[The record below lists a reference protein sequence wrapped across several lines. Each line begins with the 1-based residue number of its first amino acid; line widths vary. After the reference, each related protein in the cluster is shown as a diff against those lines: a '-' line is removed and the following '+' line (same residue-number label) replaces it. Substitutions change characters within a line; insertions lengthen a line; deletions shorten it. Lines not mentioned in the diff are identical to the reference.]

1 MAPRSRTLV
10 VGVFVFALAASAC
23 DLPSLHEARKSAD
36 ALPETSFIYSADGAL
51 ITTLHAGEN
60 RVVVRS
66 RKIPDVM
73 RDAVIASEDQRFY
86 DHSGLDVRALLRAAY
101 VDATTGRVVEGGS
114 TITQQLVKKLY
125 VGDEQ
130 TVGRKIREAYLA
142 WQLEQRLSKDRI
154 LTRYLNTV
162 YFGNGA
168 YGILAASETY
178 FGVEPLELTLS
189 QAATL
194 AGLIAA
200 PVDYDPVRHPGRSE
214 RRRNHVLTQ
223 MRGLGMIDEA
233 EFEKARGSPI
243 ALDLAPED
251 AMHYPAPWFVDYVK
265 EWFLSNPRFGET
277 PQDRYDLLFEG
288 GLRIVTTVDLRLQ
301 RAAERAIG
309 SVLTEPA
316 DPYGALTAIDPR
328 TGYVR
333 AMVGGRDY
341 WNEDDD
347 FARINLATGGVTG
360 RQAGSAFKPFALVA
374 ALEHGVPR
382 TQPLNGST
390 AHILLQD
397 GSYWDPHNAEGS
409 GYGTISLESATV
421 NSVNVAYANLLSVIG
436 DGDPYAGAAA
446 LVEAAVRMGI
456 RCCPRT
462 TEPNGPLAAV
472 PAAVLGVN
480 EVSTLEMA
488 SAFGTL
494 ANLGRHVQPTPV
506 ISVTSSD
513 GDVIYQAPSRAKQ
526 AVEPAIAAEAV
537 DILKG
542 VVSSGTGV
550 GANIGRPQFG
560 KTGTAQN
567 ASDAWF
573 VGAVPQLVTAVWVGF
588 PQGQIPM
595 CCGNVRISTVYGG
608 TWPASIWHAFMLAAT
623 RGLPVKEFG
632 TSPNVAFVTLR
643 VDITQGCLANPYT
656 PPGDVDVL
664 RFPSGAEPTLEV
676 CSEPSSYQ
684 LPVVPSVIGLERQ
697 EAISAL
703 HNAGFMV
710 ATVLARS
717 DRQPGTVIAQDPG
730 GGSRLILTGT
740 VTITVARGA
749 PEPSPAPDLA
759 PAPNVVGMP
768 RGAAEAEI
776 QQAGFVASVSTGECD
791 PDDPSCDDR
800 PGVVWSQSPDA
811 GAQRERGSTITIFV
825 NP

>member
-1 MAPRSRTLV
+1 V

-66 RKIPDVM
+66 RKIPDVV

-684 LPVVPSVIGLERQ
+684 LPVVPSVIGLDRQ

-703 HNAGFMV
+703 HNAGFVV

-776 QQAGFVASVSTGECD
+776 RQAGFVASVSTGECD